1 MNVEAATRWPQWP
14 IERLLTNPR
23 NYRSH
28 PEAQL
33 AFLRRNLLRH
43 GQQKPV
49 VIQNDGVIIAGHA
62 LVEAARGLGW
72 EAIGVHVY
80 DGSDPDAFLVDDE

>member
-1 MNVEAATRWPQWP
+1 MTDTATTTGWPKWR
-14 IERLLTNPR
+14 IERLAENPR

-28 PEAQL
+28 TEAQL

-49 VIQNDGVIIAGHA
+49 VIQSDGGVIASHA
-62 LVEAARGLGW
+62 LVKAVRGLGW
-72 EAIGVHVY
+72 
-80 DGSDPDAFLVDDE
+80 DGGCHRP